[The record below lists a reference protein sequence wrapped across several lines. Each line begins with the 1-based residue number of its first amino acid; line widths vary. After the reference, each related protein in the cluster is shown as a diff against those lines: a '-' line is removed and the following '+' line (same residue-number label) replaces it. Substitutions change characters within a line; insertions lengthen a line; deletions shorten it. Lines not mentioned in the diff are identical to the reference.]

1 MSPSNEHQDTILL
14 LTSYWQ
20 QHKCTTDGQALEG
33 DTTLEKTTNHVL
45 PATCT
50 CSLATILAYG
60 RRIAADYEF
69 EIIVDGVYAD
79 TLYMSPTYLDDAVV
93 GLQLR
98 DGKAKLGDHAV
109 IERIERI
116 GPLKYRLRAR
126 LVEAKTAVEPP
137 QDGVVDWHIVESLYK
152 SFTSKVSKRVCPYAV
167 HAVAVYT
174 IDEHNRVR
182 DEVLVADVSRHSASL
197 KVAGILS
204 RLAAAGEL
212 KGRKLVAM
220 VTGRVSSDLVAAMNA
235 AGVYII
241 VSNHHPLLSGIY
253 EAIKHGTTLVL
264 RRPDNRGIITY
275 TAAWRLQGAPVIEP
289 RLDEYPPERETMS
302 IKDKVQT
309 TIANAVNIG

>member
-1 MSPSNEHQDTILL
+1 
-14 LTSYWQ
+14 
-20 QHKCTTDGQALEG
+20 
-33 DTTLEKTTNHVL
+33 LEKSTSRVL
-45 PATCT
+45 PATCA
-50 CSLATILAYG
+50 CSLATVLAYG

-69 EIIVDGVYAD
+69 EIVVDGVHVD

-109 IERIERI
+109 VERLERI

-126 LVEAKTAVEPP
+126 LVEARSAIEPP
-137 QDGVVDWHIVESLYK
+137 QDGVVDWHVVESLYR

-167 HAVAVYT
+167 HAVAVYI
-174 IDEHNRVR
+174 IDEQNRVR
-182 DEVLVADVSRHSASL
+182 GEVLVADVSRHSASL
-197 KVAGILS
+197 KAAGILS

-220 VTGRVSSDLVAAMNA
+220 VTGRVSSDLVAVMNA
-235 AGVYII
+235 VGVYII

-253 EAIKHGTTLVL
+253 EAVKHGTTLVL
-264 RRPDNRGIITY
+264 RRPDNRGIAVY
-275 TAAWRLQGAPVIEP
+275 TAAWRLQGAPVIEL
-289 RLDEYPPERETMS
+289 RLGEYPPESEPMS

-309 TIANAVNIG
+309 AVASAVNME